1 MAYSPGDTVLTKV
14 VGVTFD
20 GRQAVIKQMTAGEM
34 LLLKREPYNR
44 YDTNA
49 IRVERLNGSQ
59 IGYLSKDLA
68 QEIAAQFDHV
78 EGSVKGKVIEVVG
91 GYEPGYSIGLRIS
104 FLIPGKEIAEDVP
117 LRYSSKNPNKAVNN
131 LPVL

>member
-1 MAYSPGDTVLTKV
+1 MTYTPGDTVLTKV

-20 GRQAVIKQMTAGEM
+20 GRQAVIKQMTAGEI

-44 YDTNA
+44 YDANA

-59 IGYLSKDLA
+59 IGYLSKDLV
-68 QEIAAQFDHV
+68 QEIAAQFDQV
-78 EGSVKGKVIEVVG
+78 GGSAKGKLIEVIG
-91 GYEPGYSIGLRIS
+91 GYGPGYSLGLRIS
-104 FLIPGKEIAEDVP
+104 FLIPGKKVAEDVP
-117 LRYSSKNPNKAVNN
+117 LGYSSKNPNKAVNN